1 MHPYL
6 RKMGDFKDLGVN
18 KELLKAVEDMG
29 FVSPTA
35 VQEQAIP
42 YLLKGKKDLVALAQ
56 TGTGKTAAFGLPC
69 IQLVDRKIKDVQTII
84 LCPTRELCIQI
95 SKDLMKFAKHL
106 DYVKI
111 VAVYGGTSIENQIKS
126 IKRGVQII
134 VGTPGRTKDL
144 INRRVLK
151 LDIVNKVVLDE
162 ADEMLSMGFKEDL
175 NYILDTTSKNRQTM
189 LFSATMSREV
199 RSISKKFMKDA
210 EEITVEKLNSGAKNV
225 EHHVYNVNSR
235 DKYDTLK
242 RIADFNPDIYG
253 IVFCRTRRETQQIAN
268 KFMDDG
274 YNADAI
280 HGELSQSQRDDVM
293 SKFRQKSLQIL
304 IATDVAARG
313 LDVDSL
319 THVINY
325 SLPDDPEVYTH
336 RSGRTGRA
344 GKNGISI
351 AISNSREGRKLKS
364 IENKSQINFLKK
376 DVPSGK
382 DICSKQLFKLIER
395 IQKVKVDEKQIEP
408 FLEDIYS
415 KLEMLSREELIKHF
429 VSAEFNKF
437 LDYYNKSKD
446 VKNESKKDDRSEN
459 RKPFNERSS
468 NRESFVNFSINI
480 GRKNGVSPIELISL
494 VNRALK
500 SNEIEIGGIDIR
512 ESYTI
517 FEIDGS
523 VKNDLIKKIPKIDF
537 NGNDLSIK
545 ETEEKVERKFS
556 KQKKSKSYS
565 SDRRSRNNSERDF
578 KSKGNFRSNRNN
590 KRKKNRF

>member
-1 MHPYL
+1 
-6 RKMGDFKDLGVN
+6 MGNFKDLGVN
-18 KELLKAVEDMG
+18 KGLLKAVEEMG

-35 VQEQAIP
+35 VQELAIP
-42 YLLKGKKDLVALAQ
+42 YLLKGKKDLIALAQ

-69 IQLVDRKIKDVQTII
+69 IQHVDRKVKDVQTIV

-111 VAVYGGTSIENQIKS
+111 VAVYGGTSIENQIKF
-126 IKRGVQII
+126 IKKGVQII

-189 LFSATMSREV
+189 LFSATMSKEV
-199 RSISKKFMKDA
+199 RSISKKYMKDA
-210 EEITVEKLNSGAKNV
+210 EEITVERLNSGAKNV
-225 EHHVYNVNSR
+225 EHHVYNVNSK

-268 KFMDDG
+268 KFMNDG

-364 IENKSQINFLKK
+364 IENKSQINFIRK

-395 IQKVKVDEKQIEP
+395 IQKVKVDQKQIEP

-415 KLEMLSREELIKHF
+415 KLESLSREDLIKHF

-446 VKNESKKDDRSEN
+446 VKNENKRKDKGEN

-468 NRESFVNFSINI
+468 NRNSFINFSINI

-494 VNRALK
+494 INRALK

-523 VKNDLIKKIPKIDF
+523 IKNDLIKKIPKIDF
-537 NGNDLSIK
+537 NGNSLSIK
-545 ETEEKVERKFS
+545 QTEEKVEKRFS
-556 KQKKSKSYS
+556 KEKKKKRYS
-565 SDRRSRNNSERDF
+565 SAKRNRNNSERDY
-578 KSKGNFRSNRNN
+578 KTKGNFRN
-590 KRKKNRF
+590 KRKNKRF

>member
-1 MHPYL
+1 
-6 RKMGDFKDLGVN
+6 MGNFKDLGVN
-18 KELLKAVEDMG
+18 KGLLKAVEEMG

-35 VQEQAIP
+35 VQELAIP
-42 YLLKGKKDLVALAQ
+42 YLLKGKKDLIALAQ

-69 IQLVDRKIKDVQTII
+69 IQHVDRKVKDVQTIV

-111 VAVYGGTSIENQIKS
+111 VAVYGGTSIENQIKF
-126 IKRGVQII
+126 IKKGVQII

-189 LFSATMSREV
+189 LFSATMSKEV
-199 RSISKKFMKDA
+199 RSISKKYMKDA
-210 EEITVEKLNSGAKNV
+210 EEITVERLNSGAKNV
-225 EHHVYNVNSR
+225 EHHVYNVNSK

-268 KFMDDG
+268 KFMNDG

-364 IENKSQINFLKK
+364 IENKSQINFIRK

-395 IQKVKVDEKQIEP
+395 IQKVKVDQKQIEP

-415 KLEMLSREELIKHF
+415 KLESLSREDLIKHF

-446 VKNESKKDDRSEN
+446 VKNENKRNDKGEN

-468 NRESFVNFSINI
+468 NRNLFINFSINI

-494 VNRALK
+494 INRALK

-523 VKNDLIKKIPKIDF
+523 IKNDLIKKIPKIDF
-537 NGNDLSIK
+537 NGNSLSIK
-545 ETEEKVERKFS
+545 QTEEKVEKRFS
-556 KQKKSKSYS
+556 KEKKKKRYS
-565 SDRRSRNNSERDF
+565 SAKRNRNNSERDY
-578 KSKGNFRSNRNN
+578 KTKGNFRN
-590 KRKKNRF
+590 KRKNKRKNKRF

>member
-1 MHPYL
+1 
-6 RKMGDFKDLGVN
+6 MGNFKDLGVN
-18 KELLKAVEDMG
+18 KGLLKAVEEMG

-35 VQEQAIP
+35 VQELAIP
-42 YLLKGKKDLVALAQ
+42 YLLKGKKDLIALAQ

-69 IQLVDRKIKDVQTII
+69 IQHVDRKVKDVQTIV

-111 VAVYGGTSIENQIKS
+111 VAVYGGTSIENQIKF
-126 IKRGVQII
+126 IKKGVQII

-189 LFSATMSREV
+189 LFSATMSKEV
-199 RSISKKFMKDA
+199 RSISKKYMKDA
-210 EEITVEKLNSGAKNV
+210 EEITVERLNSGAKNV
-225 EHHVYNVNSR
+225 EHHVYNVNSK

-242 RIADFNPDIYG
+242 RIADFNTDIYG

-268 KFMDDG
+268 KFMNDG

-351 AISNSREGRKLKS
+351 VISNSREGRKLKS
-364 IENKSQINFLKK
+364 IENKSQINFIKK
-376 DVPSGK
+376 DVPNGK

-395 IQKVKVDEKQIEP
+395 IQKVKVDQKQIEP

-415 KLEMLSREELIKHF
+415 KLESLSREDLIKHF

-446 VKNESKKDDRSEN
+446 VKNENKRNDKGEN

-468 NRESFVNFSINI
+468 NRNSFINFSINI

-494 VNRALK
+494 INRALK

-523 VKNDLIKKIPKIDF
+523 IKNDLIKKIPKIDF
-537 NGNDLSIK
+537 NGNSLSIK
-545 ETEEKVERKFS
+545 QTEEKVEKRFS
-556 KQKKSKSYS
+556 KEKKKKRYS
-565 SDRRSRNNSERDF
+565 SAKRNRNNSERDY
-578 KSKGNFRSNRNN
+578 KTKGNFRN
-590 KRKKNRF
+590 KRKNKRKNKRF

>member
-1 MHPYL
+1 
-6 RKMGDFKDLGVN
+6 MGNFKDLGIN
-18 KELLKAVEDMG
+18 KGLLKSIEELG
-29 FVSPTA
+29 FESPTP

-42 YLLKGKKDLVALAQ
+42 ILLKDKTDLIALAQ
-56 TGTGKTAAFGLPC
+56 TGTGKTAAFGLPS
-69 IQLVDRKIKDVQTII
+69 IQQIDPKIKNVQTII

-95 SKDLMKFAKHL
+95 SKDLLTYSKYL

-126 IKRGVQII
+126 IKKGVQIV

-144 INRRVLK
+144 IKRRVLK
-151 LDIVNKVVLDE
+151 LDIVNRVVLDE

-175 NYILDTTSKNRQTM
+175 NYILDTTSENRQTM

-199 RSISKKFMKDA
+199 RSISKKFMKDSK
-210 EEITVEKLNSGAKNV
+210 EITVEKLNSGAKNV

-242 RIADFNPDIYG
+242 RIADFNPSIYG
-253 IVFCRTRRETQQIAN
+253 IVFCRTRRETQDIAN
-268 KFMDDG
+268 KFMNDG

-280 HGELSQSQRDDVM
+280 HGELSQSQRDEVM
-293 SKFRQKSLQIL
+293 SRFRDKSLQIL

-364 IENKSQINFLKK
+364 IENKSQINFIRK

-382 DICSKQLFKLIER
+382 EICSKQLFKLIEK
-395 IQKVKVDEKQIEP
+395 IEKVKVDEKQIEP
-408 FLEDIYS
+408 FLPDIYS
-415 KLEMLSREELIKHF
+415 KLEWLSREDLIKHF

-446 VKNESKKDDRSEN
+446 IKSESKKPDKS
-459 RKPFNERSS
+459 FGERSRRRTDFS
-468 NRESFVNFSINI
+468 NLSINI
-480 GRKNGVSPIELISL
+480 GRKNGVTPIELISL
-494 VNRALK
+494 VNRVVK
-500 SNEIEIGGIDIR
+500 SNEMEIGAIDIR

-517 FEIDGS
+517 FEIDSQVEKDLMKKISKVDFDG
-523 VKNDLIKKIPKIDF
+523 VDLI
-537 NGNDLSIK
+537 IK
-545 ETEEKVERKFS
+545 ESKEKAERKFQRDKNNKS
-556 KQKKSKSYS
+556 SFNKGKK
-565 SDRRSRNNSERDF
+565 RRGDF
-578 KSKGNFRSNRNN
+578 DKGFKGNSGRKNKKKGRYNN
-590 KRKKNRF
+590 

>member
-1 MHPYL
+1 
-6 RKMGDFKDLGVN
+6 MGNFKDLGVN
-18 KELLKAVEDMG
+18 KGLLKAVEEMG

-35 VQEQAIP
+35 VQELAIP
-42 YLLKGKKDLVALAQ
+42 YLLKGKKDLIALAQ

-69 IQLVDRKIKDVQTII
+69 IQHVDRKVKDVQTIV

-95 SKDLMKFAKHL
+95 SMDLMKFAKHL

-126 IKRGVQII
+126 MKKGVQII

-189 LFSATMSREV
+189 LFSATMSKEV
-199 RSISKKFMKDA
+199 RSISKKYMKDA
-210 EEITVEKLNSGAKNV
+210 EEITVERLNSGAKNV
-225 EHHVYNVNSR
+225 EHHVYNVNSK

-242 RIADFNPDIYG
+242 RIADFNTDIYG

-268 KFMDDG
+268 KLMNDG

-364 IENKSQINFLKK
+364 IENKSQINFIRK

-395 IQKVKVDEKQIEP
+395 IQKVKVDQKQIEP

-415 KLEMLSREELIKHF
+415 KLESLSREDLIKHF

-446 VKNESKKDDRSEN
+446 VKNENKRNDKGEN

-468 NRESFVNFSINI
+468 NRNSFINFSINI

-494 VNRALK
+494 INRALK

-523 VKNDLIKKIPKIDF
+523 IKNDLIKKIPKIDF
-537 NGNDLSIK
+537 NGNSLSIK
-545 ETEEKVERKFS
+545 QTEEKVEKRFS
-556 KQKKSKSYS
+556 KEKKKKRYS
-565 SDRRSRNNSERDF
+565 SAKRNRNNSERDY
-578 KSKGNFRSNRNN
+578 KTKGNFRN
-590 KRKKNRF
+590 KRKNKRKNKRF

>member
-1 MHPYL
+1 
-6 RKMGDFKDLGVN
+6 MGDFKDLGVN
-18 KELLKAVEDMG
+18 KGLLKAVEEMG

-42 YLLKGKKDLVALAQ
+42 YLLKGKKDLIALAQ

-69 IQLVDRKIKDVQTII
+69 IQHVDRKVKDVQTII

-126 IKRGVQII
+126 IKKGVQII

-199 RSISKKFMKDA
+199 RSISKKFMRDA

-225 EHHVYNVNSR
+225 EHHVYNVNSK

-268 KFMDDG
+268 KFMNDG

-364 IENKSQINFLKK
+364 IENKSQINFIRK

-382 DICSKQLFKLIER
+382 DICSKQLFKLIEK

-415 KLEMLSREELIKHF
+415 KLESLSREDLIKHF

-446 VKNESKKDDRSEN
+446 VKNENKRNDKGEN

-468 NRESFVNFSINI
+468 NRDSFINFSINI

-523 VKNDLIKKIPKIDF
+523 IKNDLIKKIPKIDF
-537 NGNDLSIK
+537 NGNSLSIK
-545 ETEEKVERKFS
+545 QTEEKVEKRFS
-556 KQKKSKSYS
+556 KEKKKKTHS
-565 SDRRSRNNSERDF
+565 SGRRNRNNSDRNYNT
-578 KSKGNFRSNRNN
+578 KGNFKN
-590 KRKKNRF
+590 KRKNKRF